1 MTKKSDNGYSSRQNK
16 QSRNKNKNA
25 SSTWRGTG
33 TRRIINNFSLSTT
46 NNFVDSENSPNT
58 GNKSDNNKKN
68 GKVKKGKGKKRKVN
82 KENVKNRK

>member
-58 GNKSDNNKKN
+58 ENKSDNNKKN
-68 GKVKKGKGKKRKVN
+68 GKVKNGKVKKGKGKKRQ
-82 KENVKNRK
+82 R

>member
-58 GNKSDNNKKN
+58 ENKSDNNKKN
-68 GKVKKGKGKKRKVN
+68 GKVKKGKGKKKQR
-82 KENVKNRK
+82 